1 MKFIDKGLLDVF
13 ILVFEKYVPT
23 KLIIYNKK
31 IFKLYR
37 KKRRKKRPLIFFIKI
52 RNYEEKMIFKSVEI
66 FFYE

>member
-1 MKFIDKGLLDVF
+1 MFEIWTDCPNLGHTALVKFIDRGLLDVF

-37 KKRRKKRPLIFFIKI
+37 KKRRRKKAIDFL
-52 RNYEEKMIFKSVEI
+52 YLD
-66 FFYE
+66 